1 MQAVLPVGLPR
12 VRQWP
17 GHVTRLPARVTGRVC
32 QCRSAFGRWLRGV
45 SQSQHNRVSGGLD
58 ATLTTVV
65 FCLFSVF
72 AVFSTPY
79 HLFSTRC
86 QLFSTSPSNFLYLSY
101 STPIGA
107 RSLLRRYIHPFG
119 LYESSLQPAH
129 TSPPAT
135 LPPPCPIRP
144 AIPPPSGRHPTPTG
158 PPQHPTRPHLAA
170 VVP

>member
-32 QCRSAFGRWLRGV
+32 QCRAAFGRWLRGV

-65 FCLFSVF
+65 FFLFTVF

-86 QLFSTSPSNFLYLSY
+86 QLFST
-101 STPIGA
+101 
-107 RSLLRRYIHPFG
+107 
-119 LYESSLQPAH
+119 
-129 TSPPAT
+129 
-135 LPPPCPIRP
+135 
-144 AIPPPSGRHPTPTG
+144 PPSSFSTLYPFFYITP
-158 PPQHPTRPHLAA
+158 PSFSAPVFIYPHS
-170 VVP
+170 PH